1 MNNITPKIELV
12 LEKIGLESATI
23 KSIKPPWKRSQ
34 YHAVVN
40 WLTEYKP
47 HANTFN
53 LEKVKGYLE
62 AFYHLCQAEDWNR
75 ASKLIFIRLNTPTK
89 EQFHKQLYT
98 WGYYQRQVE
107 IYTQI
112 LSFSQL
118 SLQTKAT
125 VLTNLGKANIA
136 LVNFDQAI
144 KYLKQSLTIA
154 QEIKSPEEEEE
165 ARRNLGRAYLS
176 KGNFAA
182 GKDLVGN
189 FDAAVKFDRA
199 WNYFQQSL
207 KISRKIKDSYREGR
221 ALGEIGT
228 FYGVSQK
235 YDQAICY
242 YQKQLAIGK
251 QIQNL
256 SLEARAKCNLG
267 IVYCKLKD
275 YEQAIKFSQSSLAI
289 ARELQDSQLETANIG
304 NLGFIERRLGNQTKA
319 IELSQ
324 KLLVTAKETNN
335 ISIEN
340 LALEDL
346 AKIYY
351 SQGDGEKATGNYDK
365 AIEHYQQSLSIVNKI
380 QSSQEETVL
389 FLRDLILLNL
399 GEIYRTNKD
408 YVKAIDYLKNIFF
421 AAEKNKSIEGV
432 FLSVMSLAKVYAE
445 QKNGRLSSSFYL
457 GLARFIIFAVFV
469 KLILKLMERII
480 VGFLYL
486 ADFVLD
492 IFSPAISIVL
502 IVFKLLRNIIPIKKH
517 TKVNKNK

>member
-1 MNNITPKIELV
+1 MNNITPTIELV

-23 KSIKPPWKRSQ
+23 KSIKSVRKRSQ
-34 YHAVVN
+34 YRAVMN

-47 HANTFN
+47 HANASN

-62 AFYHLCQAEDWNR
+62 AFHHLCQAEDWYR
-75 ASKLIFIRLNTPTK
+75 ATQLIFIRLNTPTK
-89 EQFHKQLYT
+89 EQLHKQLYT
-98 WGYYQRQVE
+98 WGYYQKQIE

-112 LSFSQL
+112 LSFREL

-144 KYLKQSLTIA
+144 KYLKQSLSITK
-154 QEIKSPEEEEE
+154 EIESREEEEE

-176 KGNFAA
+176 KGKFLE

-189 FDAAVKFDRA
+189 FNAKVEFNRA
-199 WNYFQQSL
+199 WNYFQKSL
-207 KISRKIKDSYREGR
+207 KISREINDPYREGR

-235 YDQAICY
+235 YDRAIDY

-256 SLEARAKCNLG
+256 SIEATAKCNLG
-267 IVYCKLKD
+267 IVYRKLKD

-289 ARELQDSQLETANIG
+289 ARELQNSQLETANIR

-319 IELSQ
+319 IELYQ
-324 KLLVTAKETNN
+324 KLLVTAKEINN

-351 SQGDGEKATGNYDK
+351 
-365 AIEHYQQSLSIVNKI
+365 
-380 QSSQEETVL
+380 
-389 FLRDLILLNL
+389 
-399 GEIYRTNKD
+399 
-408 YVKAIDYLKNIFF
+408 
-421 AAEKNKSIEGV
+421 
-432 FLSVMSLAKVYAE
+432 
-445 QKNGRLSSSFYL
+445 
-457 GLARFIIFAVFV
+457 
-469 KLILKLMERII
+469 
-480 VGFLYL
+480 
-486 ADFVLD
+486 
-492 IFSPAISIVL
+492 
-502 IVFKLLRNIIPIKKH
+502 
-517 TKVNKNK
+517 